1 MLSRLNAYNT
11 HTHTHTRARA
21 HTHNGTEKTFFE
33 KRQVFKEDLKE
44 LTEGGCMTDRNK
56 ELAPDSCS
64 PVRERALITG
74 FCAEG

>member
-1 MLSRLNAYNT
+1 MYMLSRLNAYNT
-11 HTHTHTRARA
+11 HTH
-21 HTHNGTEKTFFE
+21 NGTEFLFKKIE

-44 LTEGGCMTDRNK
+44 LTDGGCMTDRNK

-64 PVRERALITG
+64 PVTERALITG